1 MGVDER
7 MSVASLRDARDAST
21 AHLEAVLKVNGAS
34 YLRLAH
40 LRDLLHY
47 SDQIELKAGSGIQP
61 QLWLDLAHR
70 VTMEPDAKTYR
81 LSFVGPDKIEVLLE
95 TENLVEA
102 KEAAEN
108 ALALKVVAQTRKAVI
123 DSQKAEWRWMTLLY
137 VWMTGV
143 VTGIAALA
151 LYVITMK
158 ELPF

>member
-1 MGVDER
+1 

-40 LRDLLHY
+40 LRDLLDPL
-47 SDQIELKAGSGIQP
+47 DQIELKAGSGIQP